1 MNTTTPTDDG
11 RLGFDQAVAH
21 VLRTQQAAF
30 TVTPIF
36 GDRVD
41 EEMRA
46 EGARVMGLLPSD
58 PRRCALAIYCRPL
71 FLLGLCGA

>member
-46 EGARVMGLLPSD
+46 EGARVMGLQIGRAPV
-58 PRRCALAIYCRPL
+58 
-71 FLLGLCGA
+71 